1 MKFAIISDIHGNL
14 EALENVL
21 RDIEKEGA
29 EKIHF
34 LGDAVGYGCS
44 PNECVKLISEHCEI
58 RLLGNHDY
66 AALGLEAVE
75 NFNQMAQ
82 YSITWTQEK
91 LTKKSSAIL
100 ADFEMEADFLDYH
113 LVHAS
118 PGEPEQWHY
127 ILTAGQSKAHFDKF
141 SQSVCFVGHSHIPS
155 IFSMDSEGE
164 IMKSSKMELEKVADR
179 RYIINVGSVGQPR
192 DGDPRACYIIVDTE
206 TGKVYYRRVEYDVA
220 AAQEKMKKANMPNFL
235 VERIAIG
242 H

>member
-44 PNECVKLISEHCEI
+44 PNECVKLIKDHCEI
-58 RLLGNHDY
+58 KLLGNHDY

-82 YSITWTQEK
+82 ISIGWTQEK
-91 LTKKSSAIL
+91 LSKRSGAIL
-100 ADFEMEADFLDYH
+100 ADFEMEADFLDFH

-118 PGEPEQWHY
+118 PGEPDQWHY
-127 ILTAGQSKAHFDKF
+127 ILTTAQAKRHFENF
-141 SQSVCFVGHSHIPS
+141 NQAVCFVGHSHMPI
-155 IFSMDSEGE
+155 IFNIDSEGQV
-164 IMKSSKMELEKVADR
+164 MKSNKMELERVPER

-192 DGDPRACYIIVDTE
+192 DGDPRACYIMVDTE
-206 TGKVYYRRVEYDVA
+206 SGKIYYRRVDYDIIK
-220 AAQEKMKKANMPNFL
+220 AQEKMKNANMPSFL
-235 VERIAIG
+235 VDRIAVG